1 MGQDPPTSKMAG
13 DRKCILC
20 ETVHV
25 SKQEMDE
32 HMRSMLHHRELEKL
46 KGRDCGHECRVC
58 KVTVVSLTDYASHI
72 SSPSHKQNVEAAEQ
86 KHAGNDHEEDYFDQ
100 ALADLIEKR
109 KEQIRKEKEA
119 AAAKRAKE
127 EEESKRQEE
136 FQQRLKD
143 AKERYRL
150 ECTWKQQSQGFGG
163 SGHHNT
169 WYRGN
174 RYNARPGE
182 PRPWHNNR
190 QGKSATWHA
199 QEPPN
204 FQRWASDEFAG
215 GNLNCQEGWN
225 RRQLDQGGFAGNQHS
240 RLPWLSSGGSSNGIY
255 GHNNISQYPQRGRP
269 ISLLGAVPTC
279 PPPPS
284 FFSRALNQFSQTP
297 NDQRGQQGGGLQNGE
312 GQTAES
318 DHNSSKSSK
327 TFGSNPK
334 LDKACRWSPYPV
346 TKGLESVSHKDS
358 NPNSSEKHLKV
369 PKPQQ
374 QDKTP
379 ETSAFTRLSR
389 PEQKTGQLTSSGQN
403 VEEKMRH
410 KTSPK
415 TKPRETSS
423 SSSSRSSSAQRDGP
437 QNTTSAPPN
446 QKPNKP
452 LLHKDKDRKTSS
464 VPGLNTGAQ
473 LSKASSQAHAQSKP
487 SAKQSGL
494 SSKAPSVGPL
504 KSKQERQLPETF
516 CKSRQTVLEKRGS
529 LDSSSDNRP
538 ETARHIVEEQQRDHA
553 QSQTGVNKE
562 NSCRQNAT
570 KPNLPDLVRPEKP
583 ALQSSDSSQFLQSL
597 QVSTSTMESPEP
609 AALSREDEENRKKV
623 EKQTCLVAPGEA
635 MQAVEEGQSSE
646 SDASRSGEAQTVSG
660 SNTTSL
666 SKLDL
671 PPVLKRDLTKH
682 ISSKSK
688 AGSHEPNL
696 NIARRVRNLSESRRS
711 DTEKDSGLKPTVR
724 QLISSS
730 GSRRNVN
737 WEQVY
742 QEVRKKQ
749 DKGKGM
755 PRFGIEMVPNEQEDH
770 SQEEDDIPLLEGL
783 HWESLIDISS
793 PGASRKRSLSESSL
807 APASTPSLFTSL
819 VSKET
824 TEGESLS
831 SEQQVSSISPVF
843 AQGNKDSHCGEEVE
857 QMLGQSEAKAQ
868 KQPDKLTSV
877 TVKALQRS
885 DSVLGDSSSGTEQL
899 DGQGT
904 GKRRRA
910 AGDVP
915 SAETSCL
922 EHNSKRRR
930 VKSKKE
936 RLQIDQLLAVS
947 LREEEM
953 SRSLQTVDTSLIQA
967 RAALEAAY
975 MEVQRLMVVKQQMT
989 VEMSTLR
996 NKRIELLKGMQGS
1009 MEVTPQLKL
1018 KEEKMDFIETDPHV
1032 PSSVTLSSVM
1042 DAAAAGAP
1050 SPSPLIQRASPPSS
1064 SLPFM
1069 PVVIKQEPQSPV
1081 HVSSELDPLDT
1092 ITHCAHSTTPEL
1104 RVAPAAASPPDSA
1117 LNFHPSLER
1126 KSELYQTN
1134 TELMWEKFGDRK
1146 ESPSGLAE
1154 TTEKAIQT
1162 ATHCHTHSPDSKAS
1176 IKLLSPSRRGSEVG
1190 GAVDCATTKTFE
1202 PPSVPSVLN
1211 QPASPSELSNGK
1223 RVRKLKKRKVLKKAQ
1238 GTEQPE
1244 SSDTEIDG
1252 EPLRPRWLR
1261 PCRRPSGGSQVST
1274 STLPTEDR
1282 EGELNMESSEDAHK
1296 MPCPAP
1302 RPEKPDHSSSKDM
1315 VELPQVAPAELT
1327 LNLDS
1332 EESMEVTAACQQ
1344 PHMDAPAPAPTPVQ
1358 IPDSSRPE
1366 PQSLA
1371 CNEVTSTS
1379 DMEICKSSESDMS
1392 LPVTLPKITKT
1403 SSDASSDH
1411 GEDDLPTEGA
1421 FKGHQEAVNAM
1432 QIHNGLLYT
1441 CSGDRTVKAFDL
1453 VSHKCVGVF
1462 EGHTSKVSCLLVSAT
1477 PCLHHRL
1484 YSGSSDQTIRCYSL
1498 KSQEFEQQFS
1508 LSDRVLCL
1516 HSRWRTL
1523 YAGLANGTVV
1533 TFNLKTNKQMDV
1545 FECHGPRAVSCLASS
1560 QEGARRILLV
1570 GSYDSTISVRDAK
1583 NGLLLR
1589 TLEGHTKTV
1598 LCMKVVNDLVF
1609 SGSSDQCVYAH
1620 NIHTGE
1626 LVRVYKGHSHAV
1638 TVVSILG
1645 KVMVTACLDKLV
1657 RVYDLQSH
1665 EQLQVYAGHK
1675 DMVMCMAIHKNMIY
1689 TGCYDGSV
1697 QAVKL
1702 NLMQNY
1708 RCRWHG
1714 CSLVFG
1720 VTEHLQ
1726 QHLINDHTS
1735 TSFQTIKCRWKNCE
1749 EFFCARNSSKQGM
1762 PVHMQKHAEEET
1774 ELEP

>member
-1 MGQDPPTSKMAG
+1 MAR

-32 HMRSMLHHRELEKL
+32 HMRSMLHHRELEKV

-58 KVTVVSLTDYASHI
+58 KVTVVSLTDYACHI
-72 SSPSHKQNVEAAEQ
+72 SSPTHKQNVEASEQ
-86 KHAGNDHEEDYFDQ
+86 KHVGNGHEEDYFDQ
-100 ALADLIEKR
+100 TLVDLIEKR

-119 AAAKRAKE
+119 AAAKLAKE
-127 EEESKRQEE
+127 EEDRRRNEQ
-136 FQQRLKD
+136 FQQRLKE

-150 ECTWKQQSQGFGG
+150 GCGWQQPSQVFGG
-163 SGHHNT
+163 PGQHNS
-169 WYRGN
+169 WYRN
-174 RYNARPGE
+174 NQYNAKAEE
-182 PRPWHNNR
+182 PRPWQNNK

-204 FQRWASDEFAG
+204 FQKWASEEFAG
-215 GNLNCQEGWN
+215 RSLHSQEGWN
-225 RRQLDQGGFAGNQHS
+225 RKQWDQGGFYGNQQS
-240 RLPWLSSGGSSNGIY
+240 RLPWISNGGSRNGIY
-255 GHNNISQYPQRGRP
+255 GQNNIPHYPQRG
-269 ISLLGAVPTC
+269 
-279 PPPPS
+279 
-284 FFSRALNQFSQTP
+284 
-297 NDQRGQQGGGLQNGE
+297 QQSDRLQNGQ

-327 TFGSNPK
+327 SFGSNPK

-346 TKGLESVSHKDS
+346 TKSFDPVPHKDT
-358 NPNSSEKHLKV
+358 NPNSSEKNPKV
-369 PKPQQ
+369 PKPQKQ
-374 QDKTP
+374 EKAP
-379 ETSAFTRLSR
+379 ETSAFNRLSQ
-389 PEQKTGQLTSSGQN
+389 PEQKPGQLASSGQS
-403 VEEKMRH
+403 K
-410 KTSPK
+410 
-415 TKPRETSS
+415 
-423 SSSSRSSSAQRDGP
+423 A
-437 QNTTSAPPN
+437 
-446 QKPNKP
+446 NKP
-452 LLHKDKDRKTSS
+452 VLHKDKKITSLL
-464 VPGLNTGAQ
+464 GLNIRAQ
-473 LSKASSQAHAQSKP
+473 LSKASSRAYTQSKP
-487 SAKQSGL
+487 TEKQSGL
-494 SSKAPSVGPL
+494 TYKAPPTVPL
-504 KSKQERQLPETF
+504 KSRQERQPPESLW
-516 CKSRQTVLEKRGS
+516 KVRQTVLEKRGS
-529 LDSSSDNRP
+529 LDSSSNNRM
-538 ETARHIVEEQQRDHA
+538 EAAQHMVEEQEKDHA
-553 QSQTGVNKE
+553 QSQIGVNKE
-562 NSCRQNAT
+562 NSCSQNAA
-570 KPNLPDLVRPEKP
+570 KPNLPDSVRPEKP
-583 ALQSSDSSQFLQSL
+583 ALQSTDSSQFLQSL
-597 QVSTSTMESPEP
+597 QVSTSTMESSQP
-609 AALSREDEENRKKV
+609 ATSSKEDEENRQKV
-623 EKQTCLVAPGEA
+623 EKQQTCSAALDEA
-635 MQAVEEGQSSE
+635 MQAADAGQSSE
-646 SDASRSGEAQTVSG
+646 SDTSKSGEAQTVSG
-660 SNTTSL
+660 SNTSL

-688 AGSHEPNL
+688 TGSHEPNL

-755 PRFGIEMVPNEQEDH
+755 PRFGIEMVPNEHEDH
-770 SQEEDDIPLLEGL
+770 SQEEEDIPLLEGL
-783 HWESLIDISS
+783 HWDSLMDISAC
-793 PGASRKRSLSESSL
+793 GASRKRSLSESSL
-807 APASTPSLFTSL
+807 APASAPSLFMSL
-819 VSKET
+819 RSEEMVQRGSP
-824 TEGESLS
+824 S
-831 SEQQVSSISPVF
+831 SEQQASSVSPTLTEGS
-843 AQGNKDSHCGEEVE
+843 KDDLHQQEVE
-857 QMLGQSEAKAQ
+857 QMLGQFEAKAQ
-868 KQPDKLTSV
+868 KQPEKLMSA

-885 DSVLGDSSSGTEQL
+885 DSVLGDSSSGTEQV

-910 AGDVP
+910 TGV
-915 SAETSCL
+915 SKETSCL
-922 EHNSKRRR
+922 EHNSKRRK

-947 LREEEM
+947 LREEEL

-996 NKRIELLKGMQGS
+996 NKRIELLKGMQGKS
-1009 MEVTPQLKL
+1009 MCL
-1018 KEEKMDFIETDPHV
+1018 
-1032 PSSVTLSSVM
+1032 
-1042 DAAAAGAP
+1042 
-1050 SPSPLIQRASPPSS
+1050 
-1064 SLPFM
+1064 
-1069 PVVIKQEPQSPV
+1069 
-1081 HVSSELDPLDT
+1081 
-1092 ITHCAHSTTPEL
+1092 
-1104 RVAPAAASPPDSA
+1104 
-1117 LNFHPSLER
+1117 
-1126 KSELYQTN
+1126 
-1134 TELMWEKFGDRK
+1134 
-1146 ESPSGLAE
+1146 
-1154 TTEKAIQT
+1154 
-1162 ATHCHTHSPDSKAS
+1162 
-1176 IKLLSPSRRGSEVG
+1176 RGSEVG
-1190 GAVDCATTKTFE
+1190 SIVDCAATKSFE

-1211 QPASPSELSNGK
+1211 LPPSPSELSSGK

-1252 EPLRPRWLR
+1252 EPLRPRCPR
-1261 PCRRPSGGSQVST
+1261 PRRRPSGGSQVST
-1274 STLPTEDR
+1274 STLSKEDR
-1282 EGELNMESSEDAHK
+1282 EGDMNMESGKEAVGYLV
-1296 MPCPAP
+1296 PTI
-1302 RPEKPDHSSSKDM
+1302 RLTRIDHSSFKQM

-1327 LNLDS
+1327 VNLDS
-1332 EESMEVTAACQQ
+1332 EESMEVTGACPQ
-1344 PHMDAPAPAPTPVQ
+1344 PQTDTPAPTPTAVQ
-1358 IPDSSRPE
+1358 VPDSSIPE

-1379 DMEICKSSESDMS
+1379 DMDVSYIFSA
-1392 LPVTLPKITKT
+1392 LLYIP
-1403 SSDASSDH
+1403 DASSDH
-1411 GEDDLPTEGA
+1411 GEDDMPTEGV
-1421 FKGHQEAVNAM
+1421 FEGHQEAVNAM

-1441 CSGDRTVKAFDL
+1441 CSGDRTVRAFDL

-1462 EGHTSKVSCLLVSAT
+1462 EGHSLKVSCLLVSAA
-1477 PCLHHRL
+1477 PSLHHRL

-1498 KSQEFEQQFS
+1498 KTQEFEQQFS

-1533 TFNLKTNKQMDV
+1533 TFNLKTNKQMEV

-1638 TVVSILG
+1638 TVVAILG

-1665 EQLQVYAGHK
+1665 DQLQVYGGHK

-1689 TGCYDGSV
+1689 TGCYNGSV

-1708 RCRWHG
+1708 RCWWHG
-1714 CSLVFG
+1714 CSLVFAL
-1720 VTEHLQ
+1720 TEHLQ

-1735 TSFQTIKCRWKNCE
+1735 ANFQTLKCHWKNCE
-1749 EFFCARNSSKQGM
+1749 EFFCARNISKQGM
-1762 PVHMQKHAEEET
+1762 LVHMQKHAEEET